1 MKTLMHVSKL
11 VIDSLEC
18 ARIGSKII
26 DICFGPMGKG
36 CPEYVVQHLS
46 TICSAMR
53 GTKKDHCVKPTCELM
68 VERISLCQK
77 ICLIMIN
84 DQEGNGSGYENATFF
99 DTKPPIL

>member
-1 MKTLMHVSKL
+1 MHVSKL

-18 ARIGSKII
+18 AGIESKII

-46 TICSAMR
+46 TICSTMR
-53 GTKKDHCVKPTCELM
+53 GTKKDHCVKPSCELM

-84 DQEGNGSGYENATFF
+84 DREGNRSGILRTLPFS
-99 DTKPPIL
+99 TPTPPYYD